1 MMALAEKPDP
11 RRKLML
17 AAVIDFI
24 IIALGVALFLTSGNM
39 VWILGAIFIA
49 TGVAAP
55 LMISAIREMKEQNDA
70 SR

>member
-1 MMALAEKPDP
+1 MALVEKPDP

-17 AAVIDFI
+17 AVVIDFI

-39 VWILGAIFIA
+39 VWIIGGALVA
-49 TGVAAP
+49 SAVAAP
-55 LMISAIREMKEQNDA
+55 LVISAIREMKEQSDA

>member
-55 LMISAIREMKEQNDA
+55 
-70 SR
+70 

>member
-1 MMALAEKPDP
+1 MPVVEKPDP

-17 AAVIDFI
+17 AAVLDFI
-24 IIALGVALFLTSGNM
+24 IIALGVALFLNSGNM
-39 VWILGAIFIA
+39 IWILGSIFVA

-55 LMISAIREMKEQNDA
+55 LMIAAIREMKEQNDA